1 MKDLFVRRVYSSYG
15 VSIVVELDFVK
26 KTVSLVEKDG
36 SNKKWVFA
44 ERTPEYLNAWRNIL
58 RAMEY
63 AIEQAQTEMQA
74 VDEQESKDLALMY
87 MQLDQA
93 LKKGLATPL
102 KKKDSK
108 GEN

>member
-1 MKDLFVRRVYSSYG
+1 MKDLFVRRVYTSYG
-15 VSIVVELDFVK
+15 ISIVVDLDFVK

-36 SNKKWVFA
+36 TNKKWVFA
-44 ERTPEYLNAWRNIL
+44 DRTPEYLNAWRNIL
-58 RAMEY
+58 RSMEY
-63 AIEQAQTEMQA
+63 AIEQAQAEMQA
-74 VDEQESKDLALMY
+74 VDDQEHKDLALMF
-87 MQLDQA
+87 MHLDQS